1 MIGATTKTNN
11 GIRKIP
17 IISEKFK
24 KELINYISTCEY
36 NLLFSKDG
44 KPIRVTT
51 INSELKRL
59 NAKYNI
65 AEHIHTHKLRHT
77 FATRCIES
85 GMPAVVLAKILG
97 HSDVSITLNTYTSVF
112 DEFQNKSLEN
122 MNIYLNKLFK
132 NDSNFDSNQI

>member
-1 MIGATTKTNN
+1 MIGSTTKTNN
-11 GIRKIP
+11 GIRKIS
-17 IISEKFK
+17 IISEKLK
-24 KELINYISTCEY
+24 KELINYISTCEN

-44 KPIRVTT
+44 NPIRVAT

-59 NAKYNI
+59 NTKYNI
-65 AEHIHTHKLRHT
+65 AKHIHTHKLRHT

-112 DEFQNKSLEN
+112 DEFQNKNLEN
-122 MNIYLNKLFK
+122 MNIYLNILFE
-132 NDSNFDSNQI
+132 NDSNFDSNQT